1 MGKVQMEWNR
11 IIALEIAVW
20 VFRFTGGGEIAP
32 SFSAA
37 GRFDPEDDKRLVGGI
52 MDLVVVRKG
61 CFRSEL
67 RGFELD
73 KRRVKKEVTLGWRQ
87 VAIRTWYIQS
97 RGLEV
102 PPNGSAARTGKTRQ
116 GTKARGK

>member
-1 MGKVQMEWNR
+1 MGKVQMERNS

-73 KRRVKKEVTLGWRQ
+73 KRRVKKKEVTLGWRQ
-87 VAIRTWYIQS
+87 VAIRSWDILS
-97 RGLEV
+97 G
-102 PPNGSAARTGKTRQ
+102 A
-116 GTKARGK
+116 